1 MLIFLLRSDLRE
13 HYDLKLSRKATV
25 EGVAVAHV
33 SWREA
38 SRDGFYAMLLD
49 VAAQMSITAGI
60 YVAAAMCGDLAAREL
75 L

>member
-1 MLIFLLRSDLRE
+1 M
-13 HYDLKLSRKATV
+13 
-25 EGVAVAHV
+25 AHV